1 MKLLISMAWRN
12 IWRNKRRSIITIL
25 AVTFAVMLSIAMRGL
40 QKGTYEVN
48 IETMVNLFSGYLQIQ
63 KAGYQQNPTLQK
75 SFRFDQEIKQSLNQT
90 EGVTGYTPR
99 IMGDGL
105 ISYKDNSLGAGL
117 LGIVPESEK
126 EVSTMMTKIHKGRFF
141 KSDTGY
147 EIVVG
152 YKLLDNLKASIG
164 DTVVVLSQGFD
175 GSLGNLL
182 FKIVGTIK
190 SGVREFDAHTIFMG
204 LSTAQELLT
213 MYGRINVVAVELEEL
228 DQIKP
233 LHKKLQQNLADP
245 GLTVLKWNEIMPS
258 LEQSIELD
266 NIGGILFL
274 AILVL
279 VVAFGIMNT
288 VLMSV
293 TERFRE
299 FGITLAIGMPNRKLV
314 LMVIFE
320 TLFIALLGIIIG
332 NILAYGIN
340 YYIVQN
346 PIILGGQFEQLYAE
360 YGFLPRLESTLKAN
374 IFLNSS
380 IITLIISVIAGIYP
394 AIKVFKLEPLKGIR
408 YT

>member
-1 MKLLISMAWRN
+1 
-12 IWRNKRRSIITIL
+12 
-25 AVTFAVMLSIAMRGL
+25 MRGL

-408 YT
+408 YTLSV

>member
-1 MKLLISMAWRN
+1 
-12 IWRNKRRSIITIL
+12 
-25 AVTFAVMLSIAMRGL
+25 
-40 QKGTYEVN
+40 
-48 IETMVNLFSGYLQIQ
+48 MVNLFSGYLQIQ

-408 YT
+408 YTLSV